1 MADLM
6 TIVAGLLFNKEYKM
20 KAKDTSHIGMIVGAV
35 GLIATFV
42 VVMVKFILHNTC
54 PSVEDVKA
62 LILIGVAP
70 SIPFCPIFISTWFDK
85 IIELKN
91 GKEIDYVEDEQTEM

>member
-1 MADLM
+1 
-6 TIVAGLLFNKEYKM
+6 M

-42 VVMVKFILHNTC
+42 VVLLKFILHNTC

-85 IIELKN
+85 IITPHARNKLRQQL
-91 GKEIDYVEDEQTEM
+91 GRAGEIIPKMTPPKPKK

>member
-1 MADLM
+1 
-6 TIVAGLLFNKEYKM
+6 M

-35 GLIATFV
+35 GLVTTFV
-42 VVMVKFILHNTC
+42 VVLVKFILHNTC

-91 GKEIDYVEDEQTEM
+91 GKTEYTCCTHNIELNEDEDAEM

>member
-1 MADLM
+1 
-6 TIVAGLLFNKEYKM
+6 M
-20 KAKDTSHIGMIVGAV
+20 KPKDTSHIGMIVGAV
-35 GLIATFV
+35 GLVTTFV
-42 VVMVKFILHNTC
+42 VVLVKFILHNTC

-91 GKEIDYVEDEQTEM
+91 GKTKCTCCTPDIELAEDEQTEM

>member
-1 MADLM
+1 
-6 TIVAGLLFNKEYKM
+6 M

-35 GLIATFV
+35 GLVTTFV
-42 VVMVKFILHNTC
+42 VVMVKFIMHNTC

-91 GKEIDYVEDEQTEM
+91 GKTKYTCCIEHNIELNEDKDAKM

>member
-1 MADLM
+1 
-6 TIVAGLLFNKEYKM
+6 M

-42 VVMVKFILHNTC
+42 VVMIKFILHNTC

-91 GKEIDYVEDEQTEM
+91 GKKIDYVEDEQTEM

>member
-1 MADLM
+1 
-6 TIVAGLLFNKEYKM
+6 M

-35 GLIATFV
+35 GLIMTFLI
-42 VVMVKFILHNTC
+42 VMTKFIIYSTC

-62 LILIGVAP
+62 LILIGIAP
-70 SIPFCPIFISTWFDK
+70 SIPFCPVYISTWFDK

-91 GKEIDYVEDEQTEM
+91 GKSTE

>member
-1 MADLM
+1 
-6 TIVAGLLFNKEYKM
+6 M

-35 GLIATFV
+35 GLV
-42 VVMVKFILHNTC
+42 VVFAAVVIKYIITGEC

-62 LILIGVAP
+62 LILIGAAP
-70 SIPFCPIFISTWFDK
+70 AIPFCPVFISVWFDK

-91 GKEIDYVEDEQTEM
+91 GKEHTTSINESESIEE